1 MTVKNKLKSSSILVL
16 VMMISSLTMFA
27 QSTDAL
33 STYTPYSLFGLGQMD
48 TDGSAYNLSLGG
60 AGIGM
65 RDNRFINYTNP
76 AAVTARDS
84 LSFMFDFSIN
94 QKNMYNSDGKRRS
107 AYNVFNVQ
115 NVALT
120 MPIWRSSAFIL
131 GIQPFSNVGYKFS
144 GKEKNDDIVS
154 NIGDVTYEKYGTGS
168 IYQLFAGAGVTFW
181 KRLSIGA
188 EAIYYFGYID
198 RHSNILFNSSPACN
212 NLLTGWDYKVHC
224 FSGKFGIQYAQPF
237 KKNNS
242 ELIVGGTYRIGN
254 SMRGDIVRYAYSNG
268 VNSKYNDTIVFDR
281 RNDIDLR
288 IADEFGV
295 GISYKQKNKWTVGFD
310 YIQQNWQNSSFAVH
324 SDKINFEP
332 VTARYYKLGF
342 EITPNIYDIRYY
354 MKKVT
359 YRVGT
364 YFEQSYLKINGN
376 QVNAFGVTLG
386 ASFPILKYYNAIT
399 VVINAGQ
406 RGSLKHNNVRERFI
420 NFTVGINLHDIWF
433 VKYRY
438 E

>member
-1 MTVKNKLKSSSILVL
+1 
-16 VMMISSLTMFA
+16 
-27 QSTDAL
+27 
-33 STYTPYSLFGLGQMD
+33 
-48 TDGSAYNLSLGG
+48 
-60 AGIGM
+60 
-65 RDNRFINYTNP
+65 
-76 AAVTARDS
+76 
-84 LSFMFDFSIN
+84 
-94 QKNMYNSDGKRRS
+94 MYNSDGKRRS

-198 RHSNILFNSSPACN
+198 RHSNILFNSSPAYN

-237 KKNNS
+237 NKNKS

-364 YFEQSYLKINGN
+364 YFEQSYIKINGN